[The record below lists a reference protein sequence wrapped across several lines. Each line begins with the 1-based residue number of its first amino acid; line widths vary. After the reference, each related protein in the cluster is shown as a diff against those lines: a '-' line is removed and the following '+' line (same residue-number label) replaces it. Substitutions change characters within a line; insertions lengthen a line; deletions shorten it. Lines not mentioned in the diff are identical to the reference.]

1 MTRPPPI
8 DTALLR
14 AYAAAVYESLL
25 DGDWRAIDSVDGDDW
40 AVLSACNPWS
50 QVLPDAENAR
60 LHAELAELALAA
72 GCAPIPARGRAAD
85 SSWVESSWLL
95 RAPLAQLDAW
105 ARRFRQHAA
114 FRPPQRDCPARLRIY
129 SPPTDGNHP
138 PSVGNLRLEWV
149 GCDPPSAT

>member
-1 MTRPPPI
+1 MTRPPSI
-8 DTALLR
+8 DSALLR
-14 AYAAAVYESLL
+14 AYAAAVYESLV

-60 LHAELAELALAA
+60 LHAQLAELALAA

-85 SSWVESSWLL
+85 WSWVESSWLL
-95 RAPLAQLDAW
+95 RAPLAQVDAW
-105 ARRFRQHAA
+105 ARSFRQHAVYL
-114 FRPPQRDCPARLRIY
+114 PAQHGKPAGLRIY
-129 SPPTDGNHP
+129 SPPVDGNRP

>member
-8 DTALLR
+8 DTGLLR
-14 AYAAAVYESLL
+14 AYAAAVYESLV
-25 DGDWRAIDSVDGDDW
+25 DGDWRAIDSVDGGDW

-50 QVLPDAENAR
+50 QVLTDAENAR
-60 LHAELAELALAA
+60 LHAELAALARAA
-72 GCAPIPARGRAAD
+72 GYAAIPARGRAAD
-85 SSWVESSWLL
+85 SSWVEPSWLL

-114 FRPPQRDCPARLRIY
+114 FRPPHHGAPAGLRVY
-129 SPPTDGNHP
+129 SPPADGNRP
-138 PSVGNLRLEWV
+138 PAMGNLRLEWV